1 MSGACVCER
10 SRMEWVGAGKWFVG
24 VCNPMG
30 YLRPSQAS
38 AVTIRPSRA
47 VLGFFRAHATEGSN
61 WARGAFIW
69 SMLPSSAA
77 ISSASARPRLTAA
90 LGTEVSMRTAL
101 AVASLWGILI
111 TSCRTER
118 ALLLAQNELGRVSGL
133 KARFA

>member
-10 SRMEWVGAGKWFVG
+10 SRMEWVGAGKWVVG

-69 SMLPSSAA
+69 SMLLSSAA
-77 ISSASARPRLTAA
+77 VSSTSARPRLTTA
-90 LGTEVSMRTAL
+90 LGTEVTMGTTL

-111 TSCRTER
+111 TSCRAEH
-118 ALLLAQNELGRVSGL
+118 ALLLAKNERGRVSGL

>member
-1 MSGACVCER
+1 
-10 SRMEWVGAGKWFVG
+10 
-24 VCNPMG
+24 MG

-77 ISSASARPRLTAA
+77 VSSASARPRLTAA

-111 TSCRTER
+111 TSCRTEC

-133 KARFA
+133 KAQFA